1 MRQVTVIL
9 PDEIAEMVRQ
19 KIDSGKYANE
29 TEVILDALQAM
40 EGDLRDGPQVEEWL
54 RNEVV
59 PTYDAVEA
67 DPSQVLTVDEMRAS
81 LAALHAQALKARGG
95 E

>member
-1 MRQVTVIL
+1 MRQVTITL

-29 TEVILDALQAM
+29 SEVILDALQAM
-40 EGDLRDGPQVEEWL
+40 EGDIPDGPQIEEWL

-59 PTYDAVEA
+59 PAYDAVEA
-67 DPSQVLTVDEMRAS
+67 DPSQVLTVDEVRAS
-81 LAALHAQALKARGG
+81 LAALHEQVLKARGG
-95 E
+95 A